1 MRKCTKRWLLP
12 VCAAAMTLAAGFSS
26 LAAETVKVTVPNVK
40 GGYLEVGY
48 FDEETGNEVCLPI
61 GEVSEV
67 PKGVELDITANQI
80 AYQTSQTEEI
90 RTFVQSASVNG
101 SPMEID
107 DPYYQQWSIMADSD
121 LKLDAVFKGL
131 RAELYE
137 SAFSRKRLAFKESC
151 TGVTGMYNAGAF
163 PNKQLTIYEMENRKD
178 HGYSGVQGLT
188 IDEVRF
194 NNEEVDKALFSIDGN
209 GVFRATKPLE
219 TGIYRIYVSY
229 AFNNQRY
236 EDVYLSVYVGPR
248 ITASVPLA
256 VYREPMDRDYME
268 TILSERDIEAQAK
281 PDDTF
286 KAVFDGMEQTGNM
299 LRLQGYTATGIGFYT
314 NGAYKSLMDR
324 KVRDIAEERDP
335 RVYLEMMYK
344 GYKPAEIQLLGEEDI
359 VPEEVEPGWHQ
370 QNGKWYFYETEDP
383 ASLVKNQWIT
393 CPEGN
398 GCTEQV
404 WVGADGAM
412 AVNGVVNAQG
422 KSYLVA
428 ENGHKVKGKTVTL
441 NGVTYTTDGD
451 GEITEAKV
459 ILATPSNAAEALAQ
473 ADKVIANADIMSQ
486 DEKEQA
492 ADMQTEALKT
502 KIDITKLTAD
512 QVAKYEAPYLAVYG
526 ADNIETEPSDA
537 VGGIAAAGLTS
548 EDFAEGGGKVTIE
561 YATEWPA
568 TSSNARV
575 RGSVKLL
582 VNGKERKTLTAPVTM
597 TVEIPDYFIA
607 SYSNASYNYEVEG
620 VDKADVD
627 GEKGTVKITITKL
640 GAFDVKAVKKPSR
653 PSGGGSNS
661 GNSHSSGR
669 ARVKADFYKSGK
681 WVMNEKGWWYSY
693 DDGTWPSN
701 SWVYLPWKDTYQW
714 YYFNG
719 EGYMVTG
726 WHHWQN
732 NWYYLYP
739 QADGNRGYMFTGWH
753 EIGGKWYYFSKVN
766 DSSLGAMAY
775 DTTTPDGYK
784 VDKDGAWIQ

>member
-40 GGYLEVGY
+40 GGILRVHYHDGETDTYLPVGKA
-48 FDEETGNEVCLPI
+48 
-61 GEVSEV
+61 SEV
-67 PKGVELDITANQI
+67 PKGVVLDVKTIGCDYELSN
-80 AYQTSQTEEI
+80 EEYI
-90 RTFVQSASVNG
+90 SAFPFSVSVNEK
-101 SPMEID
+101 PLEINGRYNQSWKID
-107 DPYYQQWSIMADSD
+107 ADSD
-121 LKLDAVFKGL
+121 LEFDAVFKGML
-131 RAELYE
+131 QKEQTV
-137 SAFSRKRLAFKESC
+137 SRDFLCFKN
-151 TGVTGMYNAGAF
+151 TGGWYSDTTGMYGAGTL
-163 PNKQLTIYEMENRKD
+163 PDKQLTIYNYKAGKD
-178 HGYSGVQGLT
+178 LGYSGVKDLEIQS
-188 IDEVRF
+188 VMF
-194 NNEEVDKALFSIDGN
+194 NDSPVYEKLFSISRN
-209 GVFRATKPLE
+209 GVFHAEKPLE
-219 TGIYRIYVSY
+219 NGSYEIEVICKLNGEEEEFTLGI
-229 AFNNQRY
+229 
-236 EDVYLSVYVGPR
+236 DVG
-248 ITASVPLA
+248 IWIDASIPLA
-256 VYREPMDRDYME
+256 TYKGSAANNYTY
-268 TILSERDIEAQAK
+268 TIDAGGCAVK
-281 PDDTF
+281 ADADDTF
-286 KAVFDGMEQTGNM
+286 ADVFEGMKKTGEMPRLLGHSATGLGVFDQ
-299 LRLQGYTATGIGFYT
+299 
-314 NGAYKSLMDR
+314 GAYDSFMNL
-324 KVRDIAEERDP
+324 VLRDYVDEEDP
-335 RVYLEMMYK
+335 WAGVDFMYD
-344 GYKPAEIQLLGEEDI
+344 GYKPAEIAPLSKEDI

-512 QVAKYEAPYLAVYG
+512 QVAKYEALYLAVYG
-526 ADNIETEPSDA
+526 AENIETEPSDA

-653 PSGGGSNS
+653 PSGGGSSS

-669 ARVKADFYKSGK
+669 VRVKADFYKTGK

>member
-1 MRKCTKRWLLP
+1 MF
-12 VCAAAMTLAAGFSS
+12 AAAMTLATGFSS
-26 LAAETVKVTVPNVK
+26 LAVETVKVTVPNVK

-61 GEVSEV
+61 GKVSEV
-67 PKGVELDITANQI
+67 PKGAELDITANQI

-101 SPMEID
+101 SPLEIN
-107 DPYYQQWSIMADSD
+107 DPYYQQWLITADSD

-131 RAELYE
+131 RVERYE
-137 SAFSRKRLAFKESC
+137 GGFSSKLLSFKESC
-151 TGVTGMYNAGAF
+151 TRVTRMYNAGVL
-163 PNKQLTIYEMENRKD
+163 PEKQLTIYENKNGKD
-178 HGYSGVQGLT
+178 HGYSVTQGVT
-188 IDEVRF
+188 INAVEF
-194 NNEEVDKALFSIDGN
+194 NEEEVDKNLFSIDGK
-209 GVFRATKPLE
+209 GVFRAAKPLE
-219 TGIYRIYVSY
+219 TGKYCVDVSY
-229 AFNNQRY
+229 AVSSSSRVHSSLY
-236 EDVYLSVYVGPR
+236 VYVGPR
-248 ITASVPLA
+248 IIASVPLA
-256 VYREPMDRDYME
+256 VHREPMDNDYLE
-268 TILSERDIEAQAK
+268 TILSERDITVQAE
-281 PDDTF
+281 PGDTF
-286 KAVFDGMEQTGNM
+286 KTVFDEMEQTGHT
-299 LRLQGYTATGIGFYT
+299 LRLQGYAAAGMGFYT
-314 NGAYKSLMDR
+314 DGAYKSLMDK

-344 GYKPAEIQLLGEEDI
+344 SYKPAEIQLLGDEDI
-359 VPEEVEPGWHQ
+359 VREVEPGWNLE
-370 QNGKWYFYETEDP
+370 NGKWYYYETDS
-383 ASLVKNQWIT
+383 SLSKAKNQWLS

-441 NGVTYTTDGD
+441 NGVTYTTDGN

-473 ADKVIANADIMSQ
+473 ADKVIANADIMSEN
-486 DEKEQA
+486 EKKQA

-512 QVAKYEAPYLAVYG
+512 QVAKYEALYLAVYG
-526 ADNIETEPSDA
+526 AENIETEPSDA

-575 RGSVKLL
+575 SGSVRLL

-627 GEKGTVKITITKL
+627 GEEGTVKITITKL

-653 PSGGGSNS
+653 PSGGGSSS

-669 ARVKADFYKSGK
+669 ARVKADFYKPGK